1 MRKLF
6 LVLLLLTAA
15 CSPDPSHSF
24 RLDGWSKNEEK
35 IITSAINEWG
45 SDITI
50 DETSDNTII
59 KDTSLDQLG
68 YIHYQKNAINPSF
81 INISMNGDYLKK
93 TTKHEIGH
101 ILACF
106 NNNPD
111 CHTDL
116 GPGHVMSSTTDQASD
131 RITYDDYIYAF
142 GYFETNNMKGNNDGN
157 I

>member
-1 MRKLF
+1 MKRII
-6 LVLLLLTAA
+6 LLLIILILSA

-45 SDITI
+45 SDIYI
-50 DETSDNTII
+50 DENSDNTIE
-59 KDTSLDQLG
+59 KNESLPDLG
-68 YIHYQKNAINPSF
+68 YIHYQNNAITASF
-81 INISMNGDYLKK
+81 INISMRGEYIRK
-93 TTKHEIGH
+93 TTKHQIGH

-106 NNNPD
+106 NKNPE

-116 GPGHVMSSTTDQASD
+116 GPGHVMSSTVDQASD

-142 GYFETNNMKGNNDGN
+142 GYFETNNGKGYDSN